1 MSSRRVLWGAVLFIA
16 VVAAGWLYWERGRS
30 KAALA
35 GPIRL
40 AAIPFANL
48 TGDPDWDGAAAAM
61 PAAVLRQMQGGARVR
76 AFGALDANQ
85 AAALGATHLLEGY
98 LAPGRDGVRAHYVLT
113 RGSRSTLERS
123 SIEALSKGGPASA
136 VQLASRIHRKLE
148 LGGDLVPLDL
158 TSSAAY
164 RHAGAALLETEARR
178 RMDHWRAAVEAEPGC
193 GWCWEEL
200 ASHVAR
206 LEGREAGL
214 ALLAGLK
221 GRSVALSDLAG
232 RRLRLLEASLGD
244 KPAERLAA
252 FESLAELTPGDPDV
266 LIPMG
271 EALVATGRCLDGAIV
286 YERAYALDPGRPEV
300 LNSAGYAL
308 AWAGRIDEAL
318 SALQRY
324 ELADPQSANPRD
336 SMGEVLMMAGRF
348 AEAEEAFLASHE
360 LDPRFN
366 GGAALQKAA
375 LVRWLNGDAREAGVL
390 LEKYLKQRAMEGDP
404 FAALRRARWQYIFGQ
419 TAEALANLR
428 QLASQP
434 ALPASSLAA
443 STLSFYTMQAG
454 RQEEAAQL
462 AAQAQQ
468 LARDSLSRYAA
479 HAAMIVSAVEPQSE
493 PGNDQNHRIW
503 EALRLT
509 FRRQFDAAEKQ
520 WRDALAGATPLSAAL
535 AREMLAQVLLAKGD
549 PSAAAQTAGSG
560 WPLLAQD
567 HAFLLDFVVY
577 PNLLCVRA
585 AAAAEE
591 SQPEKARRFYEQFLR
606 YVGTRPDLLGL
617 AERARAASRL

>member
-1 MSSRRVLWGAVLFIA
+1 
-16 VVAAGWLYWERGRS
+16 
-30 KAALA
+30 
-35 GPIRL
+35 
-40 AAIPFANL
+40 
-48 TGDPDWDGAAAAM
+48 M
-61 PAAVLRQMQGGARVR
+61 PAAVLRQMQGAAGVR
-76 AFGALDANQ
+76 PFGAAGANQ

-98 LAPGRDGVRAHYVLT
+98 LAPGRDGVEAHYVLT
-113 RGSRSTLERS
+113 RGSKSTLERS
-123 SIEALSKGGPASA
+123 SIAPLSTAGPDSA
-136 VQLASRIHRKLE
+136 VQLAARVHRKLARE
-148 LGGDLVPLDL
+148 GDLLPLDL
-158 TSSAAY
+158 ASGAAF
-164 RHAGAALLETEARR
+164 RHAGQALLEAEARG

-206 LEGREAGL
+206 LEGREAAL

-221 GRSVALSDLAG
+221 GRTAALPGLAG
-232 RRLRLLEASLGD
+232 RRLRLLEASLANE
-244 KPAERLAA
+244 PAERLAA
-252 FESLAELTPGDPDV
+252 LESLAELTPGDPDV

-271 EALVATGRCLDGAIV
+271 EALVAAGRCRDGATV
-286 YERAYALDPGRPEV
+286 YEQAYGLDPGRPEV

-324 ELADPQSANPRD
+324 EQADPQSANPRD

-348 AEAEEAFLASHE
+348 TEAEEAFLASYE

-375 LVRWLNGDAREAGVL
+375 LVRWLNGDSREAGVL
-390 LEKYLKQRAMEGDP
+390 LEKYLKQRAAEGDP

-428 QLASQP
+428 QLASRP
-434 ALPASSLAA
+434 ALPVSSLAA

-454 RQEEAAQL
+454 RHEEAAQL

-479 HAAMIVSAVEPQSE
+479 FAAVTVSAAEPQPDS
-493 PGNDQNHRIW
+493 GYDQNHQMW

-509 FRRQFDAAEKQ
+509 FRGELETAENH
-520 WRDALAGATPLSAAL
+520 WRNALAGATPLNAAL
-535 AREMLAQVLLAKGD
+535 AREMLAQVLLARGD
-549 PSAAAQTAGSG
+549 AAAAAETAGPG

-567 HAFLLDFVVY
+567 HAFLLDFLVY

-585 AAAAEE
+585 AAAAEKR
-591 SQPEKARRFYEQFLR
+591 QPEKARRYYEQFLR
-606 YVGTRPDLLGL
+606 YAGTRPDLLGL
-617 AERARAASRL
+617 VERARAASRL